1 MTDRNRQL
9 APRALASSLGVP
21 LKWCSI
27 SSGPQTTKQ
36 LPLLKGHRTSR
47 KTLQHHLTPIS
58 LPRHLTPG
66 LPIVSSKV
74 RLKQFQPRLEPQ
86 RHALLHSPQRP
97 NQKAGRETGCVRAC
111 VCVCVRARV
120 CVCVCM
126 CSCVRVWGGG
136 EGGLKHTPGVKTHV
150 TEGSVGKENT
160 CHGEQVPNQ

>member
-86 RHALLHSPQRP
+86 RHALLHSLQRP

-111 VCVCVRARV
+111 VCACVRV
-120 CVCVCM
+120 CVCVCV
-126 CSCVRVWGGG
+126 CVCWYMDSDRSAGPPCVVR
-136 EGGLKHTPGVKTHV
+136 LFITPSLAW
-150 TEGSVGKENT
+150 E
-160 CHGEQVPNQ
+160 EQPTLAPLDNAVYL